1 MRIRNLPWRSNFTT
15 PSIFENSVQS
25 RPMPTLSP
33 AWNLVPTWRTRIDP
47 AVTASPANR
56 LTPRIF
62 GSESRPLRVEPCPF
76 LCAMALSLDRRDL
89 HRGVVLSMPV
99 LADIVLAA
107 AKLEDHQLVAAA
119 LLDDLAGDLGA
130 CDDRR
135 ADRDG
140 PAVAGRHEEHLL

>member
-1 MRIRNLPWRSNFTT
+1 MRVRSRPSRSNFTT

-25 RPMPTLSP
+25 RPMPTLVP

-62 GSESRPLRVEPCPF
+62 GSESRPLRVEPFPF

-99 LADIVLAA
+99 LADVVLAA

-119 LLDDLAGDLGA
+119 LLDDLAGDLGTGN
-130 CDDRR
+130 RR
-135 ADRDG
+135 LADRDV
-140 PAVAGRHEEHLL
+140 AAIAGRHQ